1 MVNGVENNLVL
12 NNNPK
17 VGILTPPNALHKPKL
32 YSDKEAEM
40 QFQQLSHD
48 IYQKQSEHKFENK
61 RKTPFSVILTLCAA
75 AAGAAY
81 IVFKKAMKW

>member
-40 QFQQLSHD
+40 QFQQ
-48 IYQKQSEHKFENK
+48 
-61 RKTPFSVILTLCAA
+61 
-75 AAGAAY
+75 
-81 IVFKKAMKW
+81 